1 MGYDL
6 GVRSLGLVLLTV
18 VVTGCQDDI
27 TTPFPEGLE
36 PLDDDAK
43 AGAIDAPVEEE
54 LVTTAV
60 DDDGFVKVYGKA
72 YLFASLADVWEAAQ
86 VPEALIARCNT
97 NAQTIVQVPDEM
109 FTLSFDVSYRVDNI
123 LTVEW
128 TDRWRGEYVGDSR
141 VMLKHQKIMGSD
153 FIDISRGTIQLLATD
168 DENVTE
174 IQFVEHLQAISGG
187 IDEVV
192 KGTVDTYAAIRA
204 VVQGEPIPSCF
215 Q

>member
-1 MGYDL
+1 MAL
-6 GVRSLGLVLLTV
+6 ALLTV
-18 VVTGCQDDI
+18 VATGCQDDV

-36 PLDDDAK
+36 PLDDDAL
-43 AGAIDAPVEEE
+43 AGAIEAPVEED

-60 DDDGFVKVYGKA
+60 DDDGFVRVYGKG
-72 YLFASLADVWEAAQ
+72 YLFAPLAEVWAAVVE

-109 FTLSFDVSYRVDNI
+109 FTVSFDVSYRVDNI

-153 FIDISRGTIQLLATD
+153 FIDVSRGTIQLLETD
-168 DENVTE
+168 DEAITE

-187 IDEVV
+187 IDQVV
-192 KGTVDTYAAIRA
+192 KGAVDTYAGIRA
-204 VVQGEPIPSCF
+204 VVYGEPIPSCF

>member
-1 MGYDL
+1 MSYL
-6 GVRSLGLVLLTV
+6 VGVRWSALALLTV
-18 VVTGCQDDI
+18 VLAGCQDDI
-27 TTPFPEGLE
+27 ATPFPEGLE
-36 PLDDDAK
+36 PLDDDAN
-43 AGAIDAPVEEE
+43 AGAIEAPMDED

-60 DDDGFVKVYGKA
+60 DDDGFVKVYGKG
-72 YLFASLADVWEAAQ
+72 YLFASLAEVWAATQ

-153 FIDISRGTIQLLATD
+153 FIDISRGTIQLLETD
-168 DENVTE
+168 DENITE

-204 VVQGEPIPSCF
+204 VVHGEPIPSCF